1 MDQYPI
7 AGGSCSPLESQDADL
22 RATAPGPAAIN
33 DAASGEAEKDGVES
47 QPDAALGN
55 KEEQKSTSA
64 SSFRD
69 DGGNSLPAMA
79 TRELD
84 ATLQLLVERTQY
96 ITGATGAAIAL
107 KDSDGMLCRASAGA
121 SSPELGAQLQ
131 VNSGLSGE
139 SVRTRQILRCDD
151 AETDARVN
159 RDSCR
164 ALGIA
169 SVVIMPLLRDGEV
182 EGVFELFSDK
192 TYTFGARDIATLER
206 MGEMVHTAIDHARA
220 AHTPLKQAEPDKTG
234 VRSPDTVDGKGTV
247 DHALADDRIE
257 ELETTSVTESDTIE
271 EAVPSREPTRATE
284 HSVVFWGPRR
294 HSAQGPSAAQ
304 ETKPTQEKP
313 SDMPDSKSTA
323 AADGDILPGVGTE
336 PAKIFAVS
344 ETGFSLAPETPPEV
358 EAVSPSEKT
367 TGLRGG
373 VIAEAPANATNHES
387 CDPSGINPEGFVG
400 GTANIHKCEGC
411 GFPVSEGRKFCL
423 DCDSASKGNDPAM
436 AAVSRGVPAEP
447 ARFIPQFLSGI
458 ESTGDESWLAA
469 HKYLIAALVA
479 LALIIIF
486 LLLSRSS

>member
-7 AGGSCSPLESQDADL
+7 AGGSCPPLESQDADL

-33 DAASGEAEKDGVES
+33 GAASGEAEKDGVES

-121 SSPELGAQLQ
+121 SSPELGAHLQ

-220 AHTPLKQAEPDKTG
+220 AHAPLKQAESDKTEA
-234 VRSPDTVDGKGTV
+234 RIPDIVEGNGTE
-247 DHALADDRIE
+247 DHAQADDRIS
-257 ELETTSVTESDTIE
+257 ELETTSLTERDANE
-271 EAVPSREPTRATE
+271 EAVLSGEPTRGTE
-284 HSVVFWGPRR
+284 RTVVFWRPRR
-294 HSAQGPSAAQ
+294 HSAQGPSEAQ
-304 ETKPTQEKP
+304 ETKPTHEKA
-313 SDMPDSKSTA
+313 SDISDSKSTA
-323 AADGDILPGVGTE
+323 AADGDILPGLATE

-358 EAVSPSEKT
+358 KAVSPSERT
-367 TGLRGG
+367 TGLRDGA
-373 VIAEAPANATNHES
+373 IAEGLADAADRES
-387 CDPSGINPEGFVG
+387 CYPSGINPEGFVG
-400 GTANIHKCEGC
+400 GTANINKCEGC

-423 DCDSASKGNDPAM
+423 DCDSARKGNDPAM
-436 AAVSRGVPAEP
+436 AAVTGGLPAEP

-458 ESTGDESWLAA
+458 EAPAEESWLAA

-486 LLLSRSS
+486 LLLSHSL